1 MTNQPPLE
9 RSLPVLI
16 RLHGTR
22 EPSSSLDVNPSGHS
36 MDSDLFTARAPSS
49 RSSLLP
55 ERPVYNSNGW
65 QSPPPTPLPDPD
77 VEIADQLMEEIVFG
91 FGETLPSRT
100 TTLTVGN
107 ECAADVP
114 ATLCTVPENPAGSQT
129 DGSPA
134 LHTEASTP
142 RADASSFGGPIW
154 SASPGERDM
163 FGHDLLPLTPA
174 LTPIRKRSA
183 SPLSGPRQERRRRVE
198 AQPVDEALGEE
209 FSIDIGFRE
218 LARSPAATNGSE
230 GQLDSDLVGTPGY
243 PASEPDTCQPGP
255 NERETNSYLAYRST
269 QGERVDHTSEGKPSF
284 VVVIVTLV

>member
-16 RLHGTR
+16 RRHGTR

-36 MDSDLFTARAPSS
+36 MDNDLFTARPPSS
-49 RSSLLP
+49 RPSLLP
-55 ERPVYNSNGW
+55 EHPVYNSNGW

-77 VEIADQLMEEIVFG
+77 VEIADQLMEEI
-91 FGETLPSRT
+91 
-100 TTLTVGN
+100 
-107 ECAADVP
+107 
-114 ATLCTVPENPAGSQT
+114 NPAGSQT

-134 LHTEASTP
+134 LHTEESTP
-142 RADASSFGGPIW
+142 RADASSFGGPVW
-154 SASPGERDM
+154 STSPGERDM

-183 SPLSGPRQERRRRVE
+183 SPLSAPRQERRRRVE

-209 FSIDIGFRE
+209 FSIEIGFRE
-218 LARSPAATNGSE
+218 LARRPAATNGSE

-243 PASEPDTCQPGP
+243 PVSEAETCQPGP

-269 QGERVDHTSEGKPSF
+269 EGERVDHISEGKPSF
-284 VVVIVTLV
+284 VVVIVTLA